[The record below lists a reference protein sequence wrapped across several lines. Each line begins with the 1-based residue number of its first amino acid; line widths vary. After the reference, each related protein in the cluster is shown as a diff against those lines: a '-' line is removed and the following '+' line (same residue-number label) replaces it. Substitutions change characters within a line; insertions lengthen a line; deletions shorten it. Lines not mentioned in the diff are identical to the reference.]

1 MNFFVFLIGI
11 IIAYVL
17 ITRYSHGKQQKEL
30 RSLYD
35 MALRSGNKYEA
46 YDAAKSYYTHLRKG
60 KLTMYDEQEIVRD
73 MIAMNQLITL

>member
-1 MNFFVFLIGI
+1 MNFFIFLIGV
-11 IIAYVL
+11 IIAYAL
-17 ITRYSHGKQQKEL
+17 IIRYTHGKQQKEL

-35 MALRSGNKYEA
+35 IALRSGNKYEA

-73 MIAMNQLITL
+73 MSAMNHPITS